1 MSSTTS
7 QRISLFTSESVSA
20 GHPDKLADRI
30 SDTILDRFLAAE
42 PSARVACETFL
53 TDNLVVLGGEFHTVD
68 PAVFARIRDEAP
80 DLVRALLR
88 DTGYSGDFP
97 GIDPDRCEILLRFS
111 HQSADI
117 RQGVERG
124 EEIGAGDQGLMFGC
138 ACDETPE
145 LMPLPILLAHRLV
158 ERQAQLRRSGEL
170 PWLRPDAKSQ
180 VTVRYRGDRPEAVDT
195 VVLST
200 QHDAAVD
207 IDTLRREVAERII
220 HPVLP
225 AHLCPQPP
233 RVLINPTG
241 RFVVGGPMGDTG
253 LTGRKIIVDTYGGR
267 CPHGGGAFS
276 GKDPSKV
283 DRSAAYAA
291 RHVAKNIV
299 AAGLA
304 RRCVLQLAYAI
315 GVSAPVSLLVDTQG
329 TSAVDETLLEA
340 AVRAVFDLTPRGIIE
355 RLGLCRPI
363 YRETAAFGHFGRELA
378 AFTWERTDCVDA
390 LQRFIADHNGRTA

>member
-80 DLVRALLR
+80 ALVRNLLR

-145 LMPLPILLAHRLV
+145 LMPLPIMLAHRLV

-283 DRSAAYAA
+283 DRSSSYMG
-291 RHVAKNIV
+291 RYVAKNIV

-304 RRCVLQLAYAI
+304 TEVEVQVAYAI
-315 GVSAPVSLLVDTQG
+315 GISRPVSINVKTFGTGRISEERLVQVVG
-329 TSAVDETLLEA
+329 E
-340 AVRAVFDLTPRGIIE
+340 VFDLRPKAIIHQ
-355 RLGLCRPI
+355 LDLLRPI
-363 YRETAAFGHFGRELA
+363 YHKTASYGHFGRELPE
-378 AFTWERTDCVDA
+378 FTWERTDRVDDLRA
-390 LQRFIADHNGRTA
+390 AAGV

>member
-158 ERQAQLRRSGEL
+158 ERQEQLRRSGEL

-200 QHDAAVD
+200 QHDAGVD

-283 DRSAAYAA
+283 DRSSSYMG
-291 RHVAKNIV
+291 RYVAKNIV

-304 RRCVLQLAYAI
+304 TEVEVQVAYAI
-315 GVSAPVSLLVDTQG
+315 GISRPVSINVKTFGTGRIAEERLVEVV
-329 TSAVDETLLEA
+329 AE
-340 AVRAVFDLTPRGIIE
+340 VFDLRPKAII
-355 RLGLCRPI
+355 RQLDLLRPI
-363 YRETAAFGHFGRELA
+363 YRKTAAYGHFGRELA
-378 AFTWERTDCVDA
+378 EFTWERTDRVDDLRA
-390 LQRFIADHNGRTA
+390 AAGV

>member
-1 MSSTTS
+1 M
-7 QRISLFTSESVSA
+7 
-20 GHPDKLADRI
+20 
-30 SDTILDRFLAAE
+30 
-42 PSARVACETFL
+42 ACETFL
-53 TDNLVVLGGEFHTVD
+53 TDSLVVLGGEFHTVD

-158 ERQAQLRRSGEL
+158 ERQEQLRRSGEL

-220 HPVLP
+220 RRYCPPISARSRRGCSSTPP
-225 AHLCPQPP
+225 A
-233 RVLINPTG
+233 G
-241 RFVVGGPMGDTG
+241 SWSAGPWATLG

-283 DRSAAYAA
+283 DWSAAYAA

-299 AAGLA
+299 AAGPA

-355 RLGLCRPI
+355 RLDLCRPI

-378 AFTWERTDCVDA
+378 AFTWERIDCVDA

>member
-1 MSSTTS
+1 MSSTS
-7 QRISLFTSESVSA
+7 QRTSLFTSESVSA

-53 TDNLVVLGGEFHTVD
+53 TDSLVVLGGEFHTVD

-80 DLVRALLR
+80 ALVRNLLR

-158 ERQAQLRRSGEL
+158 ERQAQLRRNGEF

-253 LTGRKIIVDTYGGR
+253 LTGRKIIVDTYGGMGR
-267 CPHGGGAFS
+267 HGGGCFS
-276 GKDPSKV
+276 GKDCTKV

-291 RHVAKNIV
+291 RWVAKNIV

-304 RRCVLQLAYAI
+304 HKCEIQLAYAI
-315 GVSAPVSLLVDTQG
+315 GVSHPLSVMVDTFG
-329 TSAVDETLLEA
+329 TGSVDDALLASAVEK
-340 AVRAVFDLTPRGIIE
+340 VFDLRPGAII
-355 RLGLCRPI
+355 RDLDLRRPI
-363 YRETAAFGHFGRELA
+363 YEKTAAYGHFGRKDPD
-378 AFTWERTDCVDA
+378 FTWEATNRTDELKAAVA
-390 LQRFIADHNGRTA
+390 ELSK